1 MKKIFAL
8 LLVLLLMLP
17 YAVSADNTDTMQEV
31 LASVKERIPETENYE
46 KFDSS
51 YDKDETGRT
60 IYSFS
65 WENEDDDSSLRLRV
79 RESGIITSYYK
90 YDKSENIDYKA
101 TMNKPS
107 SEEVLPKAQALLDAL
122 NPSLKGKIVVEK
134 SQGYDSIYNSSYNF
148 RIKHIENGYEVSGDS
163 GYISITAGGDSVSN
177 FYINYSENLTYEN
190 TEGILSLEEAKK
202 KFNENIGMKLSYKIK
217 YDDKKK
223 TAYLSYTPADG
234 NLYIDAKTGEAT
246 KAEIYDVFKE
256 ETAYDMKES
265 NKYASGSDSG
275 AYYQRFSE
283 AEKAEIAKVTDLL
296 SSEEALSVIE
306 KTGLL
311 ELPEEVRINLSL
323 NKDYYNSEKYYY
335 SIYYSGEDYWA
346 SAEVDAKTGQITR
359 LSNYPEYSLASD
371 KGNKKNSRAENEKTA
386 EKVLAILCPD
396 EIGDKGSYK
405 PENSNTTEE
414 NTGSFIYRRYVNDI
428 PCENNT
434 ITVQINS
441 ETGIF
446 SYFSMIKDE
455 IEFPLP
461 ENIITK
467 EESSDKLF
475 KSVSYEPIY
484 FPVSSSEKVSR
495 PDKTLL
501 VYNMSGKGM
510 EIDAVSGEVVSFYTE
525 KEIPEY
531 TDIKGHY
538 AEKAVNTLKKYG
550 IGFED
555 NEYRPDDP
563 ITQKD
568 FITLVMSAVT
578 DYSPVCITKDYDTS
592 GVYRLAVSSGIVKK
606 EEKNDDA
613 FVTRSEAALFFIRAL
628 GYDEI
633 ASIDGIYKTPFN
645 DVTENIGHIALL
657 TGMKVLSGNGD
668 GSFSPKTFLTRGAA
682 AVMIYNYFTR

>member
-31 LASVKERIPETENYE
+31 LASVKEKIPETENYE

-65 WENEDDDSSLRLRV
+65 WENEDDDSRLRLTV
-79 RESGIITSYYK
+79 TESGIITSYYQ
-90 YDKSENIDYKA
+90 YIDSDENDYKA
-101 TMNKPS
+101 TMNKLS
-107 SEEVLPKAQALLDAL
+107 SEEVLPKAQILADAL
-122 NPSLKGKIVVEK
+122 NPSLKGKIIVEK
-134 SQGYDSIYNSSYNF
+134 SSAYESLYNPTYSF
-148 RIKHIENGYEVSGDS
+148 KVKHIENGIEVSGDS
-163 GYISITAGGDSVSN
+163 GYINITDGGESIRN
-177 FYINYSENLTYEN
+177 FYINYSEDLTYES
-190 TEGILSLEEAKK
+190 TEGILDLNSAKK
-202 KFNENIGMKLSYKIK
+202 KFKENIGMKLSYKIK
-217 YDDKKK
+217 YEDKKK

-246 KAEIYDVFKE
+246 KAEIYDVYAE
-256 ETAYDMKES
+256 ETSADYFKS
-265 NKYASGSDSG
+265 NKYAAGSDSG
-275 AYYQRFSE
+275 AYSQRFSE

-296 SSEEALSVIE
+296 SSEEALSIIE

-311 ELPEEVRINLSL
+311 ELPEDVRINLSL
-323 NKDYYNSEKYYY
+323 NKDYYNPDKYYY
-335 SIYYSGEDYWA
+335 SIYYSGDNYWG
-346 SAEVDAKTGQITR
+346 SAEIDAKSGQIVR
-359 LSNYPEYSLASD
+359 LSNYPEYSGGSD
-371 KGNKKNSRAENEKTA
+371 KSEKISRAENTKTA
-386 EKVLAILCPD
+386 YRILSVLCPD
-396 EIGDKGSYK
+396 EIGEQGSYK
-405 PENSNTTEE
+405 IDESRLSEE
-414 NTGSFIYRRYVNDI
+414 NTGTFIYRRYVNDI
-428 PCENNT
+428 PCDNNT
-434 ITVQINS
+434 ITLQLDS
-441 ETGIF
+441 KTGKF
-446 SYFSMIKDE
+446 SYFSLIKDD

-461 ENIITK
+461 EDIITK
-467 EESSDKLF
+467 EEAADKLF
-475 KSVSYEPIY
+475 EAVAYEAIY

-501 VYNMSGKGM
+501 VYKISGNST
-510 EIDAVSGEVVSFYTE
+510 EIDAKSGKIVSFYTE

-538 AEKAVNTLKKYG
+538 AENAINTLKKFG

-555 NEYRPDDP
+555 SAYRPDDP

-568 FITLVMSAVT
+568 FITLVMSSVT
-578 DYSPVCITKDYDTS
+578 DYSPICIAKEYDAS
-592 GVYRLAVSSGIVKK
+592 GTYRLAMSSGIVKK
-606 EEKNDDA
+606 EEKNDNA
-613 FVTRSEAALFFIRAL
+613 AVTRSEAALYFIRVL

-633 ASIDGIYKTPFN
+633 ASIEGIYKTPFN

-668 GSFSPKTFLTRGAA
+668 GSFSPQTPLTRGAA